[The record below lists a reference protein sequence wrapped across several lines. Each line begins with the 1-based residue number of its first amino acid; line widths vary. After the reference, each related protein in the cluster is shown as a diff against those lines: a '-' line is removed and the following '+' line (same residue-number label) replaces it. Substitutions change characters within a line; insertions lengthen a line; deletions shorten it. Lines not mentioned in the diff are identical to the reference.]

1 MLMIFWLVSPLSS
14 CVLLPS
20 YGHLGNKENHP
31 ASASTGSHPET
42 LTDWSFPA
50 PFIPYYAGSGLAGTK
65 SRTHRGLG
73 PHLFLFRSLFFFPSP
88 SRCRTL
94 EYGGFNPRYHSLQ
107 VQCCPPQSNFPN
119 SWARSAIYFT
129 WHGPRAGPSRKNT
142 RTQGLLHKMIRKV
155 ISSHL
160 PGRQARSQ
168 KSGQASLHF
177 SLRKKGKG
185 NRGKSLCIRASLK
198 SLAP

>member
-1 MLMIFWLVSPLSS
+1 MIFWLVSPLSS

-94 EYGGFNPRYHSLQ
+94 EYGGFNPRYGTIVYKYNAALPNPIFQILGLAPLSISLGMAQEQ
-107 VQCCPPQSNFPN
+107 VRPEK
-119 SWARSAIYFT
+119 I
-129 WHGPRAGPSRKNT
+129 
-142 RTQGLLHKMIRKV
+142 
-155 ISSHL
+155 
-160 PGRQARSQ
+160 PGRKACYT
-168 KSGQASLHF
+168 K
-177 SLRKKGKG
+177 
-185 NRGKSLCIRASLK
+185 
-198 SLAP
+198 